1 MRGLIK
7 RFLISGLLFLSC
19 APFLFGQARSTD
31 PVALHVATFDSG
43 FGGFFTAKSIEK
55 ATPSLLERYDTSI
68 TIRHYGDTLNSPYGE
83 KSPADIAKL
92 GSDGVLKALDEG
104 ADMVFIACNTA
115 STQYDKI
122 EQAVDR
128 AYPGRSRDVFS
139 IVDTSAHEAKRL
151 IDQRLLQAADV
162 HFAILATPAT
172 VKSMVYPR
180 RLAQFYGV
188 PLSEENP
195 HFITQPRWLKS
206 KGDTVQ
212 SVTQVSVIHLP
223 GGKTIHIYQMAP
235 ANWVELIEHGADLDQ
250 KNDAV
255 KRDLALLF
263 ELLPPGARLDTVGY
277 FCTHFPAF
285 DEAIR
290 QEITAQGKSGL
301 GTEFILQGPLM
312 ANIFEHEANARLK
325 DHRRLSP
332 ISSRELARLVVL
344 SRASI
349 TISGDNVEVTRQLT
363 RTLFP
368 GDPTPAIR
376 VNSFIRAK
384 CPLRQCAS
392 QESLDKPP
400 QAIALK
406 CTPPALCSAY

>member
-7 RFLISGLLFLSC
+7 RFLVLGLVLVSC
-19 APFLFGQARSTD
+19 NLALVGQASQTQ

-55 ATPSLLERYDTSI
+55 VTPPLLKRYNTAI
-68 TIRHYGDTLNSPYGE
+68 TIRHYGDTRNSPYGE
-83 KSPADIAKL
+83 KSPAEIAEL

-139 IVDTSAHEAKRL
+139 IVNSSASEAKRL
-151 IDQRLLQAADV
+151 IDQRLLQATDAE
-162 HFAILATPAT
+162 FAILATPAT
-172 VKSMVYPR
+172 VKSMAYPR
-180 RLAQFYGV
+180 RLAQLYGE
-188 PLSEENP
+188 PLSEQDP

-212 SVTQVSVIHLP
+212 SVTEESEIYLSS
-223 GGKTIHIYQMAP
+223 GKTIHIYQMAP
-235 ANWVELIEHGADLDQ
+235 ANWVELIEHGAYLKQ
-250 KNDAV
+250 KQDAV

-263 ELLPPGARLDTVGY
+263 SMLPQGTRLDAVGY

-285 DEAIR
+285 DSAIR
-290 QEITAQGKSGL
+290 LEMSSHGSAGTNTAY
-301 GTEFILQGPLM
+301 ILQGPLM
-312 ANIFEHEANARLK
+312 ADIYIHEANARLNNN
-325 DHRRLSP
+325 HRASP
-332 ISSRELARLVVL
+332 ISPGELHRLVVL
-344 SRASI
+344 SRATI
-349 TISGDNVEVTRQLT
+349 TISGNNADVTRQLA

-368 GDPTPAIR
+368 GDPTPAIHVEDLKPR
-376 VNSFIRAK
+376 SVNAV
-384 CPLRQCAS
+384 
-392 QESLDKPP
+392 
-400 QAIALK
+400 
-406 CTPPALCSAY
+406 TP

>member
-1 MRGLIK
+1 MRSLIK
-7 RFLISGLLFLSC
+7 RYLVFGLLFLSC
-19 APFLFGQARSTD
+19 APALLGQARSKE
-31 PVALHVATFDSG
+31 PVALHIATFDSG

-55 ATPSLLERYDTSI
+55 VTPPLLERYDTAI
-68 TIRHYGDTLNSPYGE
+68 TISHYGDTLNSPYGE
-83 KSPADIAKL
+83 KSPAEIAKL

-151 IDQRLLQAADV
+151 IDQRLLQTTDV

-180 RLAQFYGV
+180 RLAQLYGV
-188 PLSEENP
+188 PLSEQNP
-195 HFITQPRWLKS
+195 HIITQPRWLKS

-212 SVTQVSVIHLP
+212 SVTQESVIHLP
-223 GGKTIHIYQMAP
+223 GGKTVHIYQMAP
-235 ANWVELIEHGADLDQ
+235 ANWVDLIEHGADLKL

-255 KRDLALLF
+255 QRDLALLF
-263 ELLPPGARLDTVGY
+263 ALLPQGARLDTVGY

-285 DEAIR
+285 DAAIR
-290 QEITAQGKSGL
+290 QEMTAQGKADL
-301 GTEFILQGPLM
+301 NTEYILQGPLM

-325 DHRRLSP
+325 DNRRLSP
-332 ISSRELARLVVL
+332 ISPEELARLVAR

-349 TISGDNVEVTRQLT
+349 TISGDNAEVTRQLT

-368 GDPTPAIR
+368 GDPAPVIR
-376 VNSFIRAK
+376 VTSFIRAK
-384 CPLRQCAS
+384 CPLRQCDS
-392 QESLDKPP
+392 QESFDKQPR
-400 QAIALK
+400 AYAVK
-406 CTPPALCSAY
+406 CTPPMLCNAY